1 MSDAAMVYDS
11 ARARMLLFG
20 AFNLFGL
27 MLPETWE
34 YDGTSWIQEHPATSP
49 SPRTGPGLAFDSS
62 PGRAVLF
69 GAPDPNIGRVA
80 DTWAWDRAT
89 WTQVATSA
97 AQSAG
102 FWHPTPYDPAGRD
115 TGECG
120 GVHVR

>member
-62 PGRAVLF
+62 RWRSALF
-69 GAPDPNIGRVA
+69 VGHDPNIGRVA
-80 DTWAWDRAT
+80 DPWEWHVSHC
-89 WTQVATSA
+89 TQLATSVA
-97 AQSAG
+97 
-102 FWHPTPYDPAGRD
+102 PYSRF
-115 TGECG
+115 
-120 GVHVR
+120 